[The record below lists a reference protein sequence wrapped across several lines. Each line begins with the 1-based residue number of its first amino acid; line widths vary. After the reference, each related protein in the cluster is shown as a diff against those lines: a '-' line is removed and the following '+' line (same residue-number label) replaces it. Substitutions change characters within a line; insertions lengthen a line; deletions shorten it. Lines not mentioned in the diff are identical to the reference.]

1 MLGKLLT
8 TIAGAREEILRE
20 CPTERI
26 KFQSIGWA
34 ILITSGIAALSM
46 WFALDSALGLNPVL
60 ALPLALL
67 WGLAIMGIDRWLIT
81 SIPAHGS
88 RRWAVAFPRLLLAIL
103 LGSIIS
109 TPIVLRIFQTEINN
123 EIAQIDTQRANG
135 YLTGQQGSQLT
146 AKVNYW
152 QGQVGNLQA
161 VVNSHGQTPLNFSAD
176 PQIQSLN
183 KQLTSWV
190 TLEQKYYNQWQC
202 QLYGIAPDGLR
213 CKKGNG
219 PLAKNSQQSY
229 LQAQRQVSTIN
240 SEIAD
245 RKNALSSNS
254 TSSAA
259 TRYQEA
265 QDALPKAQAELQG
278 YRTQQDNLRHQYDS
292 TLPRNGLLIR
302 LQALSQLTSGNATLE
317 LTRVLVFLLFLVI
330 ECLPVTV
337 KLMQRPG
344 NYEQALDKAAYY
356 ELKRAVVRIQAS
368 DGLPDPA
375 APGYAA
381 GPDRAAANGDAHDLW
396 QPTAPLPG
404 PGVSAPPGTDFGS
417 GMRRSQPD
425 LDLRTLGV
433 ASPDDSVR
441 ARGGT
446 PLHVDDDE
454 G

>member
-1 MLGKLLT
+1 M
-8 TIAGAREEILRE
+8 IAGARPEILAV

-34 ILITSGIAALSM
+34 ILITSGIATFSM
-46 WFALDSALGLNPVL
+46 WFALDSALGLNPGL
-60 ALPLALL
+60 ALILALL
-67 WGLAIMGIDRWLIT
+67 WGLVIMGIDRWLIT

-103 LGSIIS
+103 LGSVIS
-109 TPIVLRIFQTEINN
+109 TPIVLRIFQTEIDN
-123 EIAQIDTQRANG
+123 EIAQIDTQRANS
-135 YLTGQQGSQLT
+135 YLSGQQGSQLT
-146 AKVNYW
+146 AKVRYW
-152 QGQVGNLQA
+152 QGQVSNYQA
-161 VVNSHGQTPLNFSAD
+161 VVNTHGQTPLNFSAD

-183 KQLTSWV
+183 KQLTSWIA
-190 TLEQKYYNQWQC
+190 LDQKYYNQWQC
-202 QLYGIAPDGLR
+202 QLYGIAPNGLR

-219 PLAKNSQQSY
+219 PLAKSSKQSY
-229 LQAQRQVSTIN
+229 EQAKQQVTN
-240 SEIAD
+240 LNNEITD

-265 QDALPKAQAELQG
+265 QAALPQAQAELQG
-278 YRTQQDNLRHQYDS
+278 YQAQQDRLRHQYDS

-302 LQALSQLTSGNATLE
+302 MQALSQLTRGDATLE

-344 NYEQALDKAAYY
+344 NYEQALDVAAHY
-356 ELKRAVVRIQAS
+356 EYKHAVDRIQAS

-375 APGYAA
+375 VPGYPS
-381 GPDRAAANGDAHDLW
+381 GPDRAAANGDAHELW
-396 QPTAPLPG
+396 QPTARLPG
-404 PGVSAPPGTDFGS
+404 QGVPPPSPPPPDPGPAMP
-417 GMRRSQPD
+417 RRRPD

-433 ASPDDSVR
+433 ARPDDSAR
-441 ARGGT
+441 ARGGI
-446 PLHVDDDE
+446 PLPISDE